1 MSFTITMAVQ
11 VAVLPPA
18 SVALSVTVLKP
29 ILEQV
34 NILGVTI
41 KENEQLSVLP
51 LFTVAGSK
59 VKLPLIPKFTD
70 PLLHFATG
78 GVWSFNVTVKKQ
90 LAMLPLP
97 SVAVKVTNTEA
108 LCPNKLVVGG
118 GVWLTVIVPAGV
130 QLSLKETGAQVP
142 TVPEQVPFAG
152 LIWLEGQTINGAC
165 VSLTVTVKAQVAE
178 LPAASV
184 TRKAFVVAPTGKEEP
199 VGKPEVWV
207 VV

>member
-130 QLSLKETGAQVP
+130 QLSL
-142 TVPEQVPFAG
+142 
-152 LIWLEGQTINGAC
+152 
-165 VSLTVTVKAQVAE
+165 
-178 LPAASV
+178 
-184 TRKAFVVAPTGKEEP
+184 
-199 VGKPEVWV
+199 
-207 VV
+207 